1 MTEAC
6 DRSRQGRIV
15 TRLEDM
21 AEELAKLRG
30 EHSGGG
36 GLLFAAVQ
44 ADNVLHVVRVGEHI
58 HRLHSRHWNLDDR

>member
-15 TRLEDM
+15 TRLENM

-30 EHSGGG
+30 EHSGGEW
-36 GLLFAAVQ
+36 LLFAAVQ

-58 HRLHSRHWNLDDR
+58 HGLHLLHTV